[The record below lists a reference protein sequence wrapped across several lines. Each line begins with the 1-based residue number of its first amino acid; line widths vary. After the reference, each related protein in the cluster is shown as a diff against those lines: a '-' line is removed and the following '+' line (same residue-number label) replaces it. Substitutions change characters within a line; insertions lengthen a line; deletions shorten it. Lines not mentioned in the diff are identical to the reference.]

1 YPGKAHT
8 PQVVVTQRR
17 IEQILSV
24 LPSVEEVRGVLSALG
39 ISNRWIPPDR
49 FAVSCPPWRSDINVA
64 DDVIEEIG
72 RIIGY
77 DNLPS
82 APLPG
87 SVPDPDVDPER
98 ELGEQIRDLLGG
110 LGLREIITYVT
121 VGQQEVAATSSS
133 GGAEI
138 EPVRL
143 LNPMNAERD
152 RMRPSLRPWGLRT
165 YAQNQGEA
173 RGALGL
179 FEVGKTFAPDT
190 ADQPTETRMLLVLL
204 GGETPSSV
212 HAEPARHVDFFD
224 AKGVLEQLGA
234 GLGASFVLTPGAD
247 DAMVVSGRSAKLSVG
262 GNDVGVI
269 GQVQP
274 TTAEAF
280 DVDGDVFALELSVSA
295 LAPLLGD
302 SDVFAAPSVYPAAVE
317 DLALIVDE
325 ACLAGDLAAAISGN
339 GLVDSVD
346 LFDIYTGDQIPA
358 GHKSVAFRVYYRSPD
373 RTLTDRDVE
382 KARRGIV
389 RRLESQFRATLR
401 DS

>member
-1 YPGKAHT
+1 M
-8 PQVVVTQRR
+8 
-17 IEQILSV
+17 
-24 LPSVEEVRGVLSALG
+24 
-39 ISNRWIPPDR
+39 
-49 FAVSCPPWRSDINVA
+49 
-64 DDVIEEIG
+64 
-72 RIIGY
+72 
-77 DNLPS
+77 
-82 APLPG
+82 
-87 SVPDPDVDPER
+87 
-98 ELGEQIRDLLGG
+98 LGG